1 MKSMIEIVDV
11 VAREILDSR
20 GNPTVEVEVYLEDGT
35 MGRAAV
41 PSGASTGIFEACELR
56 DGDKSRYLG
65 KGVLKAVENVN
76 GEIAE
81 ALDVTVPTVTVCVNK
96 LVKKGYVT
104 KTRSE
109 KDARVAI
116 IELTRE
122 GRKMNRLH
130 RFFHEQMILS
140 VEEEFS
146 EEELECLLRCVRKL
160 RGFFEEKL

>member
-1 MKSMIEIVDV
+1 MDDRKRLEELNTLLVDTFDAVMQVEEKSLRHVGGGELSIAEFH
-11 VAREILDSR
+11 
-20 GNPTVEVEVYLEDGT
+20 TLEC
-35 MGRAAV
+35 
-41 PSGASTGIFEACELR
+41 I
-56 DGDKSRYLG
+56 G
-65 KGVLKAVENVN
+65 KGEDNRRTV

-81 ALDVTVPTVTVCVNK
+81 ALEVTVPTVTVCVGK

-130 RFFHEQMILS
+130 RYFHEQMLLA
-140 VEEEFS
+140 VQDEFS
-146 EEELECLLRCVRKL
+146 EEEMEYLIRCLRRLN
-160 RGFFEEKL
+160 GFFEDKL

>member
-1 MKSMIEIVDV
+1 MDNRLQELNTLFVDTFD
-11 VAREILDSR
+11 AIMR
-20 GNPTVEVEVYLEDGT
+20 VEEQSLRHVGGGKLSISEFHTLECIGEGEDNR
-35 MGRAAV
+35 RAV
-41 PSGASTGIFEACELR
+41 
-56 DGDKSRYLG
+56 
-65 KGVLKAVENVN
+65 

-81 ALDVTVPTVTVCVNK
+81 ALNVTVPTVTVCVNK

-130 RFFHEQMILS
+130 RYFHEQMILT
-140 VEEEFS
+140 VKDEFTEEEM
-146 EEELECLLRCVRKL
+146 EILLRCIRKL
-160 RGFFEEKL
+160 NAFFDEKSD